1 MKVDQVES
9 GYEVL
14 YDREAPFE
22 LRIHDPSRKQQIEV
36 GTLEAIRVKVL
47 IMVSVFFSSLRV
59 DMVQTRLKTSK
70 SS

>member
-1 MKVDQVES
+1 VKVDQVES

-47 IMVSVFFSSLRV
+47 IMVSVSI
-59 DMVQTRLKTSK
+59 
-70 SS
+70 